1 MRDCNPEYAPHKS
14 LKPLNKALSALI
26 SSAPEVRERVMRAI
40 SVCVHHDG
48 KITMEERD
56 MIRTLGAILE
66 TPLGMFENPA
76 ELID

>member
-1 MRDCNPEYAPHKS
+1 
-14 LKPLNKALSALI
+14 
-26 SSAPEVRERVMRAI
+26 MRAI